1 MPLMTDSE
9 ITLADVPMPGTQPF
23 AAMELLHESRKGY
36 CRVFQCVHHGR
47 RVVVKALREEY
58 RDSAIHRDLLRKEFT
73 ITASMTHEN
82 VISAISMEEVQ
93 GLGEAMVLEYFD
105 GISLTEYLRRNQ
117 GLPRRE
123 AMAILEQICAGV
135 AYIHSRRIIHRDL
148 KPGNILVT
156 PDGRYVKIIDFGL
169 SHGPA
174 FTQYDIPG
182 GTTGYMAPEADEV
195 SDDPAAG
202 FAADIY
208 SLGCIMAKLGQGHSP
223 ILGVARRCMAADP
236 RRRPPYASLI
246 IPMVRRRYLWRRR
259 LGAAACM
266 VVVVA
271 TGIALWYA
279 RPDAGGDAELV
290 AVAPAARPDSAGVA
304 AVSPSFA
311 GDSAG
316 VESGMF
322 LPETVTSVINNVAD
336 TVAPAGGENLPLEEE
351 VYRRSKEMAAR
362 QFAWQLQLWDT
373 LTTMRSM
380 ELAMVGHWRWRA
392 RRDVYRWLTTR
403 IDKNSP
409 YLTSLMDIAAK
420 TIVQYENEHKAQES
434 ERINAAMKRPHTP
447 KGATLQ
453 YTEEIE
459 DGRFVTHRLEENG
472 KWSMLVEGRKSKWM
486 RTHPEGGPMPDFS
499 AMEPD
504 FGDEPYPEKYD

>member
-9 ITLADVPMPGTQPF
+9 ITFADVPMPGTQPF

-47 RVVVKALREEY
+47 RVVVKALCEEY
-58 RDSAIHRDLLRKEFT
+58 RDSPIHRDLLRKEFT

-117 GLPRRE
+117 GLSRHE

-195 SDDPAAG
+195 SDDPTAG

-223 ILGVARRCMAADP
+223 ILGVARRCMAVQP
-236 RRRPPYASLI
+236 GRRPPYASLI
-246 IPMVRRRYLWRRR
+246 MPMVRRRSRGRRW
-259 LGAAACM
+259 LA
-266 VVVVA
+266 VVA
-271 TGIALWYA
+271 CVAVVTGTAVWYSQSDG
-279 RPDAGGDAELV
+279 RGKGEPV
-290 AVAPAARPDSAGVA
+290 AVAPEVVRDSA
-304 AVSPSFA
+304 AVVTAPPIFP
-311 GDSAG
+311 GDSAAG
-316 VESGMF
+316 ETALF
-322 LPETVTSVINNVAD
+322 TPEAVSSVINNVAD

>member
-9 ITLADVPMPGTQPF
+9 ITFADVPMPGTQPF
-23 AAMELLHESRKGY
+23 ADMELLHESRKGY

-174 FTQYDIPG
+174 FTQFDIPG
-182 GTTGYMAPEADEV
+182 GTAGYMAPEAGVV
-195 SDDPAAG
+195 SEDPSGG

-208 SLGCIMAKLGQGHSP
+208 SLGCIMAQLGQGHSD
-223 ILGVARRCMAADP
+223 ILWVACRCMAVQP
-236 RRRPPYASLI
+236 GRRPPYASLI
-246 IPMVRRRYLWRRR
+246 MPMVRRRSRGRRW
-259 LGAAACM
+259 LA
-266 VVVVA
+266 VVA
-271 TGIALWYA
+271 CVAVVTGTAVWYSQSDG
-279 RPDAGGDAELV
+279 RGKGEPV
-290 AVAPAARPDSAGVA
+290 AVAPEVVRDSAAVVTAPPIFPGDSAAGETALFTPA
-304 AVSPSFA
+304 AVS
-311 GDSAG
+311 
-316 VESGMF
+316 
-322 LPETVTSVINNVAD
+322 SVINNVAD

-434 ERINAAMKRPHTP
+434 ERINAAMKRPNTP

-459 DGRFVTHRLEENG
+459 EGRFVTHRLEENG

-504 FGDEPYPEKYD
+504 FGDEPYPKKYD